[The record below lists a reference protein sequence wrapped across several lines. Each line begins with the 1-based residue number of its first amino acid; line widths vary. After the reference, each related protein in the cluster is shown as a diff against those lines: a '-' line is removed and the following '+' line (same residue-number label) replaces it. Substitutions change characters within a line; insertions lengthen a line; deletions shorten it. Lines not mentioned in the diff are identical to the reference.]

1 MGVRRPSTV
10 TACTTESVTGR
21 NVRRFSLPAFDWLR
35 YPEGDDP
42 TGDGPVPGQPLAAF
56 LDGAVAAG
64 FSGVGLDNYT
74 LGAHDP
80 IRVAAMLRE
89 RGLACTDIGVLPIG
103 AIALDGVAGTLA
115 RFAAATG
122 APTCIAALFA
132 PVERA
137 RAIAELE
144 RCAETLGQ
152 AGARLALEFGSY
164 GGLTRLA
171 DAVSLC
177 EEVGWDRCGVLVDTW
192 HFFRTDAPWE
202 VLRSLSGEQIALVH
216 VNDGPA
222 VAGDDLMREGRF
234 GRLPV
239 GAGAFPL
246 AEFAAVLDDA
256 GYYGPLSIEVLSDD
270 MRNRAPEEGA
280 RLLFASLRDGW
291 PGG

>member
-1 MGVRRPSTV
+1 MRRPNTV
-10 TACTTESVTGR
+10 TACTTGNVTGHR
-21 NVRRFSLPAFDWLR
+21 VRRFSLPAFDWLR
-35 YPEGDDP
+35 YPEDDD
-42 TGDGPVPGQPLAAF
+42 TAGATPVPGQPLAAF
-56 LDGAVAAG
+56 LDGAAAAG

-74 LGAHDP
+74 LGELDP
-80 IRVAAMLRE
+80 DHVAAMLRE

-103 AIALDGVAGTLA
+103 TIALDGVAATLA
-115 RFAAATG
+115 RLAAATG

-137 RAIAELE
+137 RTVLELE

-192 HFFRTDAPWE
+192 HFFRTDAPWA
-202 VLRSLSGEQIALVH
+202 VLRSLSGDQIALVH
-216 VNDGPA
+216 VNDGPT
-222 VAGDDLMREGRF
+222 VAEDDLVHEGRF
-234 GRLPV
+234 GRMPM
-239 GAGAFPL
+239 GEGAFPL
-246 AEFAAVLDDA
+246 AEFAAALDDA
-256 GYYGPLSIEVLSDD
+256 GYEGPLSIEVLSDD
-270 MRNRAPEEGA
+270 VRNRAPEEGA
-280 RLLFASLRDGW
+280 RLLFASLRDCW

>member
-1 MGVRRPSTV
+1 MTGPS
-10 TACTTESVTGR
+10 
-21 NVRRFSLPAFDWLR
+21 VRRFSLPAFDWLR

-42 TGDGPVPGQPLAAF
+42 DGAVPVPGQPLAAF
-56 LDGAVAAG
+56 LDGAAAAG

-74 LGAHDP
+74 LGDHDP

-89 RGLACTDIGVLPIG
+89 RGLMCTDVGVLPIG
-103 AIALDGVAGTLA
+103 MITLDGVAGTLA
-115 RFAAATG
+115 RLAAATG

-137 RAIAELE
+137 RAIAELD
-144 RCAETLGQ
+144 RCADMLGQ

-202 VLRSLSGEQIALVH
+202 VLRSLRGDQIALVH

-222 VAGDDLMREGRF
+222 VGGNDLVREGRF

-246 AEFAAVLDDA
+246 TEFAAALDDA
-256 GYYGPLSIEVLSDD
+256 GYEGPLSIEVLSDD
-270 MRNRAPEEGA
+270 VRNRAPEAGA

-291 PGG
+291 PDR